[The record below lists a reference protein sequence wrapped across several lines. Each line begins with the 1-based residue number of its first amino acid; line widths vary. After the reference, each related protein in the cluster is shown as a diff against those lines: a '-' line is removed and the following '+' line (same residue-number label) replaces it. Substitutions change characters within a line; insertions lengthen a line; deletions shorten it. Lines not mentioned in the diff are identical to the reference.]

1 MATYRSTDTLNVI
14 DTTTGTQ
21 DVRVK
26 RLALF
31 VQENTNSKIASIES
45 RIKMYKLHDVQ

>member
-1 MATYRSTDTLNVI
+1 MATYRSTDALNVT

-26 RLALF
+26 RLDLF
-31 VQENTNSKIASIES
+31 VQENTNSKIAQHREQNTN
-45 RIKMYKLHDVQ
+45 VQTA